1 MKSSLALVMVTAAVT
16 ALSVPAFAQHKHGPV
31 TTAAAAKGATP
42 ELADGEI
49 RRIDAAKGVVLLRHG
64 EIRSLNMGAMT
75 MSFRLKDPAMAAQ
88 LKVGDKVR
96 FAAEQQGETL
106 LITRIE
112 KAH

>member
-1 MKSSLALVMVTAAVT
+1 MKSSLALVMVAAVA
-16 ALSVPAFAQHKHGPV
+16 ALSAPAYAQHKHTP
-31 TTAAAAKGATP
+31 AAPAPAAKGAAA

-49 RRIDAAKGVVLLRHG
+49 RRIDAANGVVLLRHG

-75 MSFRLKDPAMAAQ
+75 MSFRLKDPAMASQ

-96 FAAEQQGETL
+96 FVAEQQGETL